1 MPNLAQIS
9 TLALIGFLATSSTAF
24 SKELEPLPYKE
35 ALAVF
40 NAAGH
45 DSPGVWLCGYSLT
58 DQHFTTRTGLSP
70 SLIEVDEQFLYIR
83 NDGEIIELETSDI
96 GKPVSLYRS
105 RNGEI
110 TVTMKVLRQFN
121 KSEYG
126 ESHDRQAEATLH
138 MPHTT
143 INTFLL
149 GRSCGV

>member
-1 MPNLAQIS
+1 MPNLVRRSA
-9 TLALIGFLATSSTAF
+9 LALIGLLAISSTAF

-35 ALAVF
+35 ALVAF

-58 DQHFTTRTGLSP
+58 DQHFATRNGLSP

-83 NDGEIIELETSDI
+83 NDGEIIELETNDI

-110 TVTMKVLRQFN
+110 TLTMKVLRQFN

-126 ESHDRQAEATLH
+126 ESHDRHAEATLRA
-138 MPHTT
+138 PHTT
-143 INTFLL
+143 ISVFLL

>member
-1 MPNLAQIS
+1 MPNLVRRSA
-9 TLALIGFLATSSTAF
+9 LALIGLLAISSTAF

-35 ALAVF
+35 ALAAF

-45 DSPGVWLCGYSLT
+45 DSPGVWLCGYSIT
-58 DQHFTTRTGLSP
+58 DQHFTTRNGLSP

-83 NDGEIIELETSDI
+83 NDGEIIELETNDI
-96 GKPVSLYRS
+96 GKPDSLYRS

-110 TVTMKVLRQFN
+110 TLTMKVLKQFN

-126 ESHDRQAEATLH
+126 ESHDRQAEATLRA
-138 MPHTT
+138 PHTT
-143 INTFLL
+143 ISVFLL